1 MKTKLL
7 LMIIAAVLICQSF
20 TLQSREVTVISKKNT
35 VADSINTL
43 TVIIGDEIFRIDGN
57 DSLVIIKV
65 GDRGLNIRD
74 SEEGK
79 KVNVEKYDE
88 LRELEVAAAGKE
100 NGRNT
105 VRNTEREPERYYDY
119 SDRQDR
125 DEPDRY
131 RGGRHFRG
139 HWSGMEAGFNNWLY
153 AESMTLPEEID
164 YMTLRTGN
172 SNCFNLNF
180 SQVNIG
186 FGRYAGLVTG
196 LGVSWNIYRFDG
208 QSSIMVGP
216 EGYLTE
222 AIPENS
228 GNIKKS
234 KFNTLYLNA
243 PLLLEFQ
250 IPAGYS
256 RLNIAAGVSGG
267 IKLNAWTKLV
277 FHDGEKVRTGGEYN
291 LNLVRGGITA
301 RVGYE
306 NFMIYGTYYCSPWFQ
321 DRLGPE
327 RFNLEPFEIGL
338 AFTFND

>member
-1 MKTKLL
+1 MKTKTMLL
-7 LMIIAAVLICQSF
+7 ILSAALICQSF
-20 TLQSREVTVISKKNT
+20 TLQSREVTVISKKHAI
-35 VADSINTL
+35 ADSANTL
-43 TVIIGDEIFRIDGN
+43 TVIIGEEIFRIDGN

-88 LRELEVAAAGKE
+88 LQELENAAAEKNTE
-100 NGRNT
+100 RTT
-105 VRNTEREPERYYDY
+105 VRKTEREPERTYDY
-119 SDRQDR
+119 SDQQDR
-125 DEPDRY
+125 DESENY

-139 HWSGMEAGFNNWLY
+139 HWSGMEVGLNNWLY

-172 SNCFNLNF
+172 SNSFNLNF

-186 FGRYAGLVTG
+186 LSRYAGLVTG
-196 LGVSWNIYRFDG
+196 IGVSWNIYRFDG
-208 QSSIMVGP
+208 HNTIFVGP
-216 EGYLTE
+216 DGYLTE
-222 AIPENS
+222 AIPENIA
-228 GNIKKS
+228 NVKKS
-234 KFNTLYLNA
+234 RFNTLYLNA

-256 RLNIAAGVSGG
+256 RFNIAAGVIGG

-277 FHDGEKVRTGGEYN
+277 FQDGEKTRTGGEYN
-291 LNLVRGGITA
+291 LNLLRGGFTA
-301 RVGYE
+301 RAGYE
-306 NFMIYGTYYCSPWFQ
+306 NFMIYGTYYCTPWFQ
-321 DRLGPE
+321 DGLGPE
-327 RFNLEPFEIGL
+327 RLNLEPFEIGL

>member
-1 MKTKLL
+1 MKTKTILL
-7 LMIIAAVLICQSF
+7 ILSAALICQSF
-20 TLQSREVTVISKKNT
+20 TLQSREVTVISKKHT
-35 VADSINTL
+35 IADSANTL

-88 LRELEVAAAGKE
+88 LQELENAAAEKDSE
-100 NGRNT
+100 RTT
-105 VRNTEREPERYYDY
+105 VRKTEREPERNYDY
-119 SDRQDR
+119 SIWQDR

-139 HWSGMEAGFNNWLY
+139 HWSGIEAGFNNWLY
-153 AESMTLPEEID
+153 AESMTLPAEID

-172 SNCFNLNF
+172 SNCFNLNL
-180 SQVNIG
+180 SQVNLG
-186 FGRYAGLVTG
+186 LSRYAGLVTG
-196 LGVSWNIYRFDG
+196 IGVSWNIYRFDG
-208 QSSIMVGP
+208 TSTIFVGP
-216 EGYLTE
+216 DGYLTE
-222 AIPENS
+222 AIPENIS
-228 GNIKKS
+228 NVKKS
-234 KFNTLYLNA
+234 RFNTLYLNA

-256 RLNIAAGVSGG
+256 RFNIAAGVIGG
-267 IKLNAWTKLV
+267 IKLNAWTKVV
-277 FHDGEKVRTGGEYN
+277 FQDGEKTRTGGEYN
-291 LNLVRGGITA
+291 LNLLRGGVTA
-301 RVGYE
+301 RAGYE
-306 NFMIYGTYYCSPWFQ
+306 NFMIYGTYYCTPWFQ
-321 DRLGPE
+321 DGLGPE